1 VLFVKGK
8 GGVGARLSLSRRAS
22 ATWALALL
30 SGANAGAIRTR
41 NGRMDES
48 EEMDMITEV
57 RVK

>member
-1 VLFVKGK
+1 
-8 GGVGARLSLSRRAS
+8 VGARLSLSRRAS